1 MMCQRSSVSATKEK
15 REYESVR
22 VRGRLSGGQ
31 LQELGFTKGRWEDTF
46 CFVLFFFCFFF
57 LNYYDFLLKPVV
69 NLITYNI
76 LRRFFLIVLECM
88 S

>member
-22 VRGRLSGGQ
+22 VRGSAEWRPAGRKV
-31 LQELGFTKGRWEDTF
+31 QELGFAKGRWEDAF
-46 CFVLFFFCFFF
+46 CFLFF
-57 LNYYDFLLKPVV
+57 LNYYGFLLKPIV

-76 LRRFFLIVLECM
+76 LR
-88 S
+88 